1 MIGEREVDGYT
12 ALTLASDGADRLEA
26 LRAAGVI

>member
-1 MIGEREVDGYT
+1 VGQDNDAVFHGLLNVSAE
-12 ALTLASDGADRLEA
+12 RLEA